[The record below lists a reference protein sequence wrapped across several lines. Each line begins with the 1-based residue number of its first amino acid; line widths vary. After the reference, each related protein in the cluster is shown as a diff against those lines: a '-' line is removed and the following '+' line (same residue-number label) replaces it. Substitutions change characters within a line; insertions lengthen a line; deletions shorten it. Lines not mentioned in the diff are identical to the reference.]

1 MRSLKLVLSLVV
13 TACCLFCLSGPA
25 AAAPQAV
32 SPTDSSDFVVLA
44 DEIPDLQQE
53 IRYYSA
59 YNFVGARIDG
69 YEEPVALL
77 TREAAAAL
85 KNAAAD
91 FRAAGYVIKVYDA
104 YRPQR
109 AVNHFVRWVQD
120 PNATSMKAYF
130 YPLLG
135 KDKLL
140 HEYIATKSG
149 HSRGSAID
157 MTVVNMKTGLI
168 LDTGEHFDYFGV
180 RSHHDF
186 TGVTPQQQ
194 ANRAFIKKIMEKNGF
209 NSLLEEWWHYSLK
222 DEPFPHT
229 YFDFPVTYL
238 HHAQA
243 RN

>member
-1 MRSLKLVLSLVV
+1 MRPLKLVISLVA
-13 TACCLFCLSGPA
+13 TACFLFYMSSSVPA
-25 AAAPQAV
+25 ETKTILV
-32 SPTDSSDFVVLA
+32 TDSSDFVVLA
-44 DEIPDLQQE
+44 DVIPDLQQE

-59 YNFVGARIDG
+59 YNFVGTRIDG
-69 YEEPVALL
+69 YEEPVALM
-77 TREAAAAL
+77 TQEAATAL

-109 AVNHFVRWVQD
+109 AVNHFMRWVQD